1 MFSQFQLIV
10 VYYNER
16 FNATVPMISFLFKR
30 VFQMIA
36 VLWIVSV
43 LVFSMMTF
51 TGDPTYMMVPLD
63 ATEGEIANAR
73 RLLGVDKPIVVQYG
87 IFLKNSL
94 TGDFGRSFVFRQPV
108 FDLIVERIPATM
120 EMVLVAML
128 IAVTMAIPLGV
139 FAGAYPKNPISRGIM
154 AGSLLGISLPNFW
167 VGMMLIFVF
176 AVGYNLLPS
185 SGRGETIDLLGMRV
199 SLFTTDGLRH
209 LILPALTLSF
219 ASMATLLRI
228 TRAGIMEVMK
238 QDFVKFARAKG
249 ATYRGILFK
258 HALKNALIPVVT
270 IFGLQLGDV
279 IAFATI
285 TEYIFAWPGMGK
297 LLVDSIHL
305 ADRPVIVVYLMFVAL
320 LFVVINFFVDVMYTY
335 IDPRIKLK

>member
-1 MFSQFQLIV
+1 MFIYFI
-10 VYYNER
+10 
-16 FNATVPMISFLFKR
+16 KR
-30 VFQMIA
+30 LFQMIA
-36 VLWIVSV
+36 VLWVVSL
-43 LVFSMMTF
+43 LVFAMMSF

-63 ATEGEIANAR
+63 ATEEEIANAR
-73 RLLGVDKPIVVQYG
+73 RVLGLDKPVIVQYG

-94 TGDFGRSFVFRQPV
+94 SGDFGRSFVFRQPV
-108 FDLIVERIPATM
+108 FDLIAERIPATL

-128 IAVTMAIPLGV
+128 IALILAVPLGV
-139 FAGAYPKNPISRGIM
+139 YAGAYPGNPISRTIM
-154 AGSLLGISLPNFW
+154 AGSLLGISLPGFW
-167 VGMMLIFVF
+167 VGMMLIFIF
-176 AVGYNLLPS
+176 AVGYNILPS
-185 SGRGETIDLLGMRV
+185 SGRGETVEVFGVNLSLL
-199 SLFTTDGLRH
+199 TADGFQH
-209 LILPALTLSF
+209 IILPALTLSF
-219 ASMATLLRI
+219 ASLATLLRI
-228 TRAGIMEVMK
+228 TRAGMMEVMK

-249 ATYRGILFK
+249 ATFRGVLFK

-297 LLVDSIHL
+297 LLVDSIHM

-320 LFVVINFFVDVMYTY
+320 LFVIINFMVDVLYTW